1 MMEETNIPLANG
13 PAPLGEIEIAPE
25 VIEVIAGI
33 AANEVEGVY
42 AMQGSFKTGVNELLG
57 RTTHNKGVHLTVDE
71 NGLSVD
77 VYCYIKYGASVPKVA
92 LDMQEKVKEQVLYM
106 SNLEV
111 SQVNVHVVG
120 LVAQKSEDS
129 TYLDLDTE
137 LGENA

>member
-120 LVAQKSEDS
+120 LVAPKSEDS

-137 LGENA
+137 LVENA

>member
-1 MMEETNIPLANG
+1 MMEETSIPLTNG

-57 RTTHNKGVHLTVDE
+57 RTAHNKGVHLTVDE
-71 NGLSVD
+71 NGLVVD
-77 VYCYIKYGASVPKVA
+77 VYCYIKYGSSVPKVA

-120 LVAQKSEDS
+120 LVAPKSEDN
-129 TYLDLDTE
+129 TYLDLDAE

>member
-120 LVAQKSEDS
+120 LVAPKSEDS
-129 TYLDLDTE
+129 TYLD
-137 LGENA
+137 

>member
-57 RTTHNKGVHLTVDE
+57 RTAHNKGVHLTVDE

-120 LVAQKSEDS
+120 LVAPKSEDNA
-129 TYLDLDTE
+129 YLDLDTE

>member
-77 VYCYIKYGASVPKVA
+77 VYCYIKYGASVPKVRDCGTSRSPDPA
-92 LDMQEKVKEQVLYM
+92 ATSY
-106 SNLEV
+106 
-111 SQVNVHVVG
+111 VVVPSCHPDEAG
-120 LVAQKSEDS
+120 
-129 TYLDLDTE
+129 TPRR
-137 LGENA
+137 GG

>member
-33 AANEVEGVY
+33 AANEVDGVY

-57 RTTHNKGVHLTVDE
+57 RTAHNKGVHLTVDE
-71 NGLSVD
+71 NGLVVD

-120 LVAQKSEDS
+120 LVAPKSEDNA
-129 TYLDLDTE
+129 YLDLDTE

>member
-120 LVAQKSEDS
+120 LVAPKSEDS
-129 TYLDLDTE
+129 T
-137 LGENA
+137 

>member
-92 LDMQEKVKEQVLYM
+92 LDMQEKVRTVRNCTFKWMLF
-106 SNLEV
+106 
-111 SQVNVHVVG
+111 
-120 LVAQKSEDS
+120 
-129 TYLDLDTE
+129 
-137 LGENA
+137 

>member
-57 RTTHNKGVHLTVDE
+57 RTTHNKGVQLTVDE

-120 LVAQKSEDS
+120 LVAPKSEDS

>member
-120 LVAQKSEDS
+120 LVAPKSEDNA
-129 TYLDLDTE
+129 YLDLDTE